1 MEDTFKVREIIVVEG
16 RADIAAVK
24 RAVDAEIIATDGFG
38 FSHDAMERIRQAHQ
52 RRGIIVLT
60 DPDNAG
66 ARIRRK
72 ISAALDGP
80 CKHAH
85 LPRRL
90 CTRAHDGNVGVEN
103 APPELIRQALREAHA
118 ERHDNE
124 PTFSLEDMIRGGFHG
139 GPGAAG
145 RRRDL
150 GERLGIGYANAR
162 QCLARLNSYGVSR
175 AEFEEA
181 LAAIL
186 PASGQAQEPEA

>member
-1 MEDTFKVREIIVVEG
+1 MEDLLKIREIIVVEG

-38 FSHDAMERIRQAHQ
+38 FSHDAMTRIRKAHA

-72 ISAALDGP
+72 ISAALDTP

-118 ERHDNE
+118 ERRDHDA
-124 PTFSLEDMIRGGFHG
+124 TFSIEDMIRGGLHG

-162 QCLARLNSYGVSR
+162 QCLARLNSYGVTR
-175 AEFEEA
+175 HEFEAA
-181 LAAIL
+181 LVAL
-186 PASGQAQEPEA
+186 QPAQEEAQGD